1 MEKKRWYIDAALILI
16 VLILGVLVVMRLTNN
31 AQSQS
36 EEVQPAESTSQED
49 VSGVETEVGDN
60 AAVDSTAEPE
70 VLSVEG
76 DQDGVEVAPDF
87 TLTDLEGNSVSLS
100 DYSGTPV
107 LVNFWATWCP
117 PCRSELPLIQ
127 RYQDKYGDEFVVLAV
142 DGGETA
148 EDVQS
153 FVDAQGYTMK
163 FLLDPD
169 FAVAE
174 LYQVRGFPTSL
185 FIDAN
190 GAIQKVHIGELT
202 EPMIIAYLEMIGIAE

>member
-1 MEKKRWYIDAALILI
+1 VEKKRWYIDAALILI
-16 VLILGVLVVMRLTNN
+16 VLILGGLVVLRLTNN

-36 EEVQPAESTSQED
+36 EEVQPMETSSQED
-49 VSGVETEVGDN
+49 VSGAETEIVDN
-60 AAVDSTAEPE
+60 ATVDSTAEPD
-70 VLSVEG
+70 VLSVEN
-76 DQDGVEVAPDF
+76 DQDSADVAPDF
-87 TLTDLEGNSVSLS
+87 TLTDLDGNSVSLS

-107 LVNFWATWCP
+107 LINFWATWCP

-127 RYQDKYGDEFVVLAV
+127 QYQDKYGDEFVVLAV

-169 FAVAE
+169 FVVAE

>member
-16 VLILGVLVVMRLTNN
+16 VLILGGLVVLRLTNN

-36 EEVQPAESTSQED
+36 EEVQPMETSSQED
-49 VSGVETEVGDN
+49 VSGAETEIVDN
-60 AAVDSTAEPE
+60 ATVDSTAEPD
-70 VLSVEG
+70 VLSVEN
-76 DQDGVEVAPDF
+76 DQDSADVAPDF
-87 TLTDLEGNSVSLS
+87 TLTDLDGNSVSLS

-107 LVNFWATWCP
+107 LINFWATWCP

-127 RYQDKYGDEFVVLAV
+127 QYQDKYGDEFVVLAV

-169 FAVAE
+169 FVVAE